1 MRHAHVSL
9 AGVDFGSVDNE
20 VLSQDNLEFG
30 AETMTSLEAGLRTT
44 SADGRLRTDFGA
56 FVARRDDQQV
66 KVPFQLRL
74 GDPSSVGD
82 DDRFSTILIAVGVAM
97 IAASIVVGDPRWLHY
112 GVAAALFPLLVGT
125 ALWLRLFIQRRAQRA
140 SRQ

>member
-1 MRHAHVSL
+1 MPTTEMVVMIAVTAAMLLAFIHVL
-9 AGVDFGSVDNE
+9 RLVAT
-20 VLSQDNLEFG
+20 VLVH
-30 AETMTSLEAGLRTT
+30 MTIRKAIDRDPER
-44 SADGRLRTDFGA
+44 ADEMIA
-56 FVARRDDQQV
+56 
-66 KVPFQLRL
+66 RL
-74 GDPSSVGD
+74 GDPSSGAD

>member
-1 MRHAHVSL
+1 MPTTEMVVMIAVTAAMLLAFIHVL
-9 AGVDFGSVDNE
+9 RLVAT
-20 VLSQDNLEFG
+20 VLVH
-30 AETMTSLEAGLRTT
+30 MTIRKAIDRDPER
-44 SADGRLRTDFGA
+44 ADEMIA
-56 FVARRDDQQV
+56 
-66 KVPFQLRL
+66 RL